1 MDFSG
6 CQRRPPNRPEA
17 GHPLPQAPPP
27 SQQHSPPKKSL
38 SPNPP
43 THTPPPP
50 PHLRPHPPLALQAVS
65 PFSDTGAAPHMEK
78 VTSHTAQPRGL
89 GRGAQGLLGS
99 PAGLQGAEGMKG
111 GMRRRRPRLSLSAV
125 SHAPVVRG
133 GPVHSPHPE
142 DLRSSGDGNH
152 GHPTPPRVKHQ
163 SPYLSLMSV
172 FLRWD
177 PGNKTTP
184 TWEGISHVGQKDE
197 HARSQDTTCRIGKVA
212 FIYTH
217 ILIPPHVK

>member
-99 PAGLQGAEGMKG
+99 PAGLQGAEGMKRG
-111 GMRRRRPRLSLSAV
+111 DEEAATQAVLERRVTRPRGQGWACPLSPPRGSQELWGWKPRASYTPKSEASESLS
-125 SHAPVVRG
+125 
-133 GPVHSPHPE
+133 
-142 DLRSSGDGNH
+142 
-152 GHPTPPRVKHQ
+152 
-163 SPYLSLMSV
+163 
-172 FLRWD
+172 F
-177 PGNKTTP
+177 
-184 TWEGISHVGQKDE
+184 SHVSV
-197 HARSQDTTCRIGKVA
+197 SQMGPWEQDNSHLGRHLPCRA
-212 FIYTH
+212 ER
-217 ILIPPHVK
+217 